1 MQAQPSALCHPF
13 PALLARWG
21 SNVCLAGGP
30 FSYNQ
35 PKQLLCQTTNLEP
48 AIMQEVAKAD

>member
-1 MQAQPSALCHPF
+1 MQAPPSALCHPF
-13 PALLARWG
+13 PAWLARWG
-21 SNVCLAGGP
+21 THVCLAGGP